1 MLPLIL
7 FLTFVVPA
15 PPASSRSDGA
25 RDSRV
30 LSCSADNTA
39 AGKNRKCHVKIP
51 ARAQIRACGAAD
63 KAARHCTLDA
73 RFVAWT
79 EPTKGAECQVNPKKT
94 DWRTKV
100 GVKVSKGTKPGA
112 GRCELRVELQ

>member
-7 FLTFVVPA
+7 FLSLASPA
-15 PPASSRSDGA
+15 PSAASSSDGA
-25 RDSRV
+25 GAGRV
-30 LSCSADNTA
+30 LRCTADNTA

-51 ARAQIRACGAAD
+51 ARAQIRACSAAD

-73 RFVAWT
+73 RFVAWA
-79 EPTKGAECQVNPKKT
+79 ESSSRAECRVNPKKT

-100 GVKVSKGTKPGA
+100 GVKVGKGTKPGG
-112 GRCELRVELQ
+112 GRCELRVALR